1 MGARGV
7 LSLAVGV
14 AQGGVGAFTIALA
27 YLLIHDS
34 LGLRAA
40 LQSLL
45 SGGVALERALPICLL
60 LLFALG
66 SFSILSGAF
75 LIGEWLRSR

>member
-14 AQGGVGAFTIALA
+14 VQGGVGAFTIALA

-34 LGLRAA
+34 LGIRATV
-40 LQSLL
+40 QSLL
-45 SGGVALERALPICLL
+45 GGGVALGEALPLCLL
-60 LLFALG
+60 LLLVLG
-66 SFSILSGAF
+66 SFSILSGAS